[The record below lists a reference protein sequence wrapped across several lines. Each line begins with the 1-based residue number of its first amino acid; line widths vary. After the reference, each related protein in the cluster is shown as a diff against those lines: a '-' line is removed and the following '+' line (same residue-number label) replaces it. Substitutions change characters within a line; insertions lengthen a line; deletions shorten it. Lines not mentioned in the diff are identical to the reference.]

1 MRYLILLLF
10 LTGCS
15 GDETSSETTVLCTT
29 NITQQVLPKNQ
40 VVEIPAVEIPLAEN
54 QEIISVEELPSGDEI
69 VTTATYTFAATV
81 EQCNNN
87 GGVSDN
93 DAVGNEVK

>member
-1 MRYLILLLF
+1 MKYLLILLL

-29 NITQQVLPKNQ
+29 NISQYVKDQQTPL
-40 VVEIPAVEIPLAEN
+40 APLAEG
-54 QEIISVEELPSGDEI
+54 QEIVSVEEIPTAEGVQEL
-69 VTTATYTFAATV
+69 VTVETNTFAATV

-87 GGVSDN
+87 GGISDN
-93 DAVGNEVK
+93 ETTVVGGEP